1 MILQKMLSSDPQCPP
16 KGSAHPCPVHGA
28 QVWTVHVSLD
38 GQADTH
44 ISPHTQKHPSEALTL
59 ATMWMDP
66 ENMMF
71 SERQTQKDTQDVISL
86 MGNVQNRQ
94 VQRQSTSGEQVGV
107 TADGPSS
114 ALPPVPPGDREALQ
128 AAMGQHHP
136 AEVLPTGGAQAE
148 QLRVQHPP
156 DCTQRPPS
164 MGGAE
169 P

>member
-1 MILQKMLSSDPQCPP
+1 M
-16 KGSAHPCPVHGA
+16 
-28 QVWTVHVSLD
+28 WTVHVLLD

-44 ISPHTQKHPSEALTL
+44 ISPHTQKHSSEALAL

-107 TADGPSS
+107 TADGPPS
-114 ALPPVPPGDREALQ
+114 ALPPVPSGDREALQ
-128 AAMGQHHP
+128 AAMG
-136 AEVLPTGGAQAE
+136 
-148 QLRVQHPP
+148 
-156 DCTQRPPS
+156 
-164 MGGAE
+164 
-169 P
+169 